1 MSLTSARQTAMN
13 TEPDILKG
21 VVAGTIG
28 GVVASWVMDEFQA
41 VWIKATESIQY
52 PQGNGSNESSS
63 SIQGKEQSQD
73 EGEEQEPATVKAAEM
88 ISEKIFGHQLA
99 KQKKKIAG
107 VAVHYATGAA
117 SGAIYGAA
125 AEVAPNVTVGAGIPF
140 GTAVWLVVDETAVP
154 LLGLSK
160 GPTAYSLSTHIYALA
175 SHFVYG
181 LTTDMTRR
189 VLRRTILR

>member
-1 MSLTSARQTAMN
+1 MSLISARQTAMN
-13 TEPDILKG
+13 TEPDVLKG

-41 VWIKATESIQY
+41 VWIKATEPIKYS
-52 PQGNGSNESSS
+52 QGNGSNESSS

-73 EGEEQEPATVKAAEM
+73 ESEEQEPATVMAAEM

-99 KQKKKIAG
+99 KGKKKIAG

-125 AEVAPNVTVGAGIPF
+125 AEVVPNITVGAGIPF

-181 LTTDMTRR
+181 LATDMTRR

>member
-1 MSLTSARQTAMN
+1 MSLISARQTAMN
-13 TEPDILKG
+13 AEPDVLKG

-41 VWIKATESIQY
+41 VWIKATKPIQY
-52 PQGNGSNESSS
+52 SQGNGSNESSS
-63 SIQGKEQSQD
+63 AIQGKEQSQD
-73 EGEEQEPATVKAAEM
+73 EGQEQQPATVKAAEM

-99 KQKKKIAG
+99 KEKKKIAG

-125 AEVAPNVTVGAGIPF
+125 AEMAPNVTVGAGIPF

-181 LTTDMTRR
+181 LTTDLTRR

>member
-1 MSLTSARQTAMN
+1 
-13 TEPDILKG
+13 
-21 VVAGTIG
+21 
-28 GVVASWVMDEFQA
+28 
-41 VWIKATESIQY
+41 
-52 PQGNGSNESSS
+52 ESSS
-63 SIQGKEQSQD
+63 SMPGEKQSQD
-73 EGEEQEPATVKAAEM
+73 ERDEQEPATVKAAEM
-88 ISEKIFGHQLA
+88 ISEKILGYQLA
-99 KQKKKIAG
+99 KEKKKIAG
-107 VAVHYATGAA
+107 AAVHYTTGAA

-125 AEVAPNVTVGAGIPF
+125 AELAPNVTIGAGIPF

-181 LTTDMTRR
+181 LTTDMARR

>member
-1 MSLTSARQTAMN
+1 MSLISARQTAMN
-13 TEPDILKG
+13 TEPDVLKG

-41 VWIKATESIQY
+41 VWIKATEPIQY
-52 PQGNGSNESSS
+52 SQGNGSNESSS

-73 EGEEQEPATVKAAEM
+73 EGEEQQPATVKAAEM

-99 KQKKKIAG
+99 KEKKKIAG
-107 VAVHYATGAA
+107 LAVHYATGAA

-125 AEVAPNVTVGAGIPF
+125 AEVAPKVTVGAGIPF

>member
-1 MSLTSARQTAMN
+1 MSLISARQTAMN
-13 TEPDILKG
+13 TEPDVLKG

-41 VWIKATESIQY
+41 VWIKATEPIQY
-52 PQGNGSNESSS
+52 SQGNGSNESSS
-63 SIQGKEQSQD
+63 SIQGKEQSQA
-73 EGEEQEPATVKAAEM
+73 EGEEQQPATVKAAEM

-99 KQKKKIAG
+99 KEKRKIAG

-175 SHFVYG
+175 SHLVYG